1 MVLNCLLYVSCWLAE
16 GASEEPGDEGADG
29 SDEEPSVGRQRY
41 VDTEEMTLYFSYW
54 SFFWF
59 FFEGGVSLLKT
70 SPTQRLITRRW
81 RGECWIFSL
90 RWLTTPLLVLRDWD
104 TAEEQLPFLLGHM
117 GTVLWLPL
125 MRTTIMSSRTQAP
138 CMRQWFL
145 SAIHSFIT
153 SVLRFTLDIR
163 FK

>member
-1 MVLNCLLYVSCWLAE
+1 MCLVDLQKVRQKNQEMKVLMDQMRNLVWDVNAML
-16 GASEEPGDEGADG
+16 
-29 SDEEPSVGRQRY
+29 
-41 VDTEEMTLYFSYW
+41 TLRKWHFIL
-54 SFFWF
+54 FIEVFWGF

-125 MRTTIMSSRTQAP
+125 MRTTIMSSWTQAL

-153 SVLRFTLDIR
+153 SMLRFTLDIR